1 MLYDIW
7 LSSINILHK
16 IWIFPIA
23 ENKTIKDMGN
33 FSLPYDHKI
42 NIILFFF
49 FFHLISHL
57 QKYFSTISLLS
68 QLFIMY
74 VLGIQYKEKWN
85 KMAITAVARC
95 KFILAKK

>member
-42 NIILFFF
+42 NIVLFFLF
-49 FFHLISHL
+49 LLVSHL
-57 QKYFSTISLLS
+57 QKYFSITSLLS

-85 KMAITAVARC
+85 KMAFIAVARC